1 MIGSLNKIWPWKK
14 VISTFTDWHGEVK
27 PLVEK
32 NILPWQYEKIAGE
45 NSMLTLALIFAIAGF
60 ITIFVLER
68 LTKYQNRKSND

>member
-32 NILPWQYEKIAGE
+32 NILPWQYEKITGE
-45 NSMLTLALIFAIAGF
+45 NSMLALALIFAIAGF

-68 LTKYQNRKSND
+68 LTKNQNRKSND